1 MLKNFWAMSLF
12 SLFSLLLIASSA
24 HAGLNIQHWIL
35 ENGARVYFVET
46 HAIPV
51 FDVSVDFDAGARR
64 DPAAK
69 SGIAA
74 LTNGMLARGVRAATL
89 PDGTTESGMT
99 ESEISDAL
107 ADVAAQRGGG
117 PGTDRSGMSVRTLS
131 SSAERD
137 QSIRVLARLLAHPSI
152 PEEFFRRD
160 KARTISSLKE
170 GLTKSE
176 SIADKAFWRLAYN
189 DHPYG
194 NETTVDT
201 VEAITRDDL
210 LQFHQTHYVANRAVI
225 AMIGDVTREQANAI
239 AIELTRRLPQG
250 GALPEIPVVPASKG
264 IEQRFPHPASQ
275 SHLLLGMPALA
286 RGDKDFFALT
296 VGNYILGGGGFVSR
310 IYREVR
316 EQRGLAY
323 SSYSYFNPM
332 TQPGP
337 YIAGLQTRKDQT
349 DEALK
354 VVRETIATF
363 LRDGPTEAELKAAK
377 DNLIGGFALRIDNN
391 RKILDNLS
399 MIGYHQLPLDYLD
412 TWTAQVSRVTV
423 SDIRSAFARKLS
435 LDRMVTV
442 VVGPEV
448 K

>member
-1 MLKNFWAMSLF
+1 MLRKIWAL
-12 SLFSLLLIASSA
+12 SLLLIASSV
-24 HAGLNIQHWIL
+24 HAGLNIQHWTL

-74 LTNGMLARGVRAATL
+74 LTNGMLARGIRAATL

-117 PGTDRSGMSVRTLS
+117 PGTDRSGMSIRTLS
-131 SSAERD
+131 SSSERD

-152 PEEFFRRD
+152 PDEFFRRD

-170 GLTKSE
+170 GLTKPE

-189 DHPYG
+189 GHPYG
-194 NETTVDT
+194 NETTVDS
-201 VEAITRDDL
+201 VESITRDDL

-225 AMIGDVTREQANAI
+225 AMIGDVTREQANAM

-250 GALPEIPVVPASKG
+250 SPLPELPAVPSSTA

-286 RGDKDFFALT
+286 RGDNDFFAIT

-310 IYREVR
+310 IYRQVR

-363 LRDGPTEAELKAAK
+363 LREGPTEAELKAAK

-391 RKILDNLS
+391 RKILDSLS

-423 SDIRSAFARKLS
+423 ADIRSAFARKLS
-435 LDRMVTV
+435 LDRMITV
-442 VVGPEV
+442 VVGAEA

>member
-1 MLKNFWAMSLF
+1 MLKKLWAF
-12 SLFSLLLIASSA
+12 SFLLVAGSV
-24 HAGLNIQHWIL
+24 HAGLNIQHWTL
-35 ENGARVYFVET
+35 DNGARVYFVEN

-51 FDVSVDFDAGARR
+51 FDLSVDFDAGARR
-64 DPAAK
+64 DPATK

-74 LTNGMLARGVRAATL
+74 LTNGMLARGIRAANL
-89 PDGTTESGMT
+89 PDGTMESGMT

-117 PGTDRSGMSVRTLS
+117 PGTDRSGMSIRTLS
-131 SSAERD
+131 SSSERD

-152 PEEFFRRD
+152 PDEFFLRD

-189 DHPYG
+189 GHPYG
-194 NETTVDT
+194 NETTVES

-250 GALPEIPVVPASKG
+250 VPLPELPAVSASTA
-264 IEQRFPHPASQ
+264 IEQRYPHPASQ

-423 SDIRSAFARKLS
+423 ADIRSAFARKLS

-442 VVGPEV
+442 VVGAEV

>member
-1 MLKNFWAMSLF
+1 MLKKLWAF
-12 SLFSLLLIASSA
+12 SFLLVAGSV
-24 HAGLNIQHWIL
+24 HAGLNIQHWTL
-35 ENGARVYFVET
+35 DNGARVYFVEN

-64 DPAAK
+64 DPATK

-74 LTNGMLARGVRAATL
+74 LTNGMLARGIRAANL
-89 PDGTTESGMT
+89 PDGTMESGMT

-117 PGTDRSGMSVRTLS
+117 PGTDRSGMSIRTLS
-131 SSAERD
+131 SSSERD
-137 QSIRVLARLLAHPSI
+137 QSMRVLARLLAHPSI
-152 PEEFFRRD
+152 PDEFFLRD

-189 DHPYG
+189 GHPYG
-194 NETTVDT
+194 NETTVES

-250 GALPEIPVVPASKG
+250 VPLPELPAVSASTA
-264 IEQRFPHPASQ
+264 IEQRYPHPASQ

-363 LRDGPTEAELKAAK
+363 LRDGPTEAELQAAK

-423 SDIRSAFARKLS
+423 ADIRSAFARKLS

-442 VVGPEV
+442 VVGAEV

>member
-1 MLKNFWAMSLF
+1 MLRKIWAL
-12 SLFSLLLIASSA
+12 SLLLIASSV
-24 HAGLNIQHWIL
+24 HAGLNIQHWTL

-74 LTNGMLARGVRAATL
+74 LTNGMLARGIRAATL
-89 PDGTTESGMT
+89 PDGTTESSMT

-117 PGTDRSGMSVRTLS
+117 PGTDRSGMSIRTLS
-131 SSAERD
+131 SSSERD

-152 PEEFFRRD
+152 PDEFFRRD

-170 GLTKSE
+170 GLTKPE

-189 DHPYG
+189 GHPYG
-194 NETTVDT
+194 NETTVDS
-201 VEAITRDDL
+201 VESITRDDL

-225 AMIGDVTREQANAI
+225 AMIGDVTREQANAM

-250 GALPEIPVVPASKG
+250 SPLPELPAVPSSTA

-286 RGDKDFFALT
+286 RGDNDFFAIT

-310 IYREVR
+310 IYRQVR

-363 LRDGPTEAELKAAK
+363 LREGPTEAELKAAK

-391 RKILDNLS
+391 RKILDSLS

-423 SDIRSAFARKLS
+423 ADIRSAFARKLS
-435 LDRMVTV
+435 LDRMITV
-442 VVGPEV
+442 VVGAEA

>member
-1 MLKNFWAMSLF
+1 
-12 SLFSLLLIASSA
+12 
-24 HAGLNIQHWIL
+24 
-35 ENGARVYFVET
+35 
-46 HAIPV
+46 
-51 FDVSVDFDAGARR
+51 
-64 DPAAK
+64 
-69 SGIAA
+69 
-74 LTNGMLARGVRAATL
+74 MLARGIRSANL
-89 PDGTTESGMT
+89 PDGTMESGMT

-117 PGTDRSGMSVRTLS
+117 PGTDRSGMSIRTLS
-131 SSAERD
+131 SSSERD

-152 PEEFFRRD
+152 PDEFFLRD

-189 DHPYG
+189 GHPYG
-194 NETTVDT
+194 NETTVES

-250 GALPEIPVVPASKG
+250 EPLPELPAVSASTA
-264 IEQRFPHPASQ
+264 IEQRYPHPASQ

-423 SDIRSAFARKLS
+423 ADIRSAFARKLS

-442 VVGPEV
+442 VVGAEV

>member
-1 MLKNFWAMSLF
+1 
-12 SLFSLLLIASSA
+12 
-24 HAGLNIQHWIL
+24 
-35 ENGARVYFVET
+35 
-46 HAIPV
+46 
-51 FDVSVDFDAGARR
+51 
-64 DPAAK
+64 
-69 SGIAA
+69 
-74 LTNGMLARGVRAATL
+74 
-89 PDGTTESGMT
+89 
-99 ESEISDAL
+99 
-107 ADVAAQRGGG
+107 
-117 PGTDRSGMSVRTLS
+117 MSVRTLS

>member
-1 MLKNFWAMSLF
+1 MLKKIWALSLCSF
-12 SLFSLLLIASSA
+12 LLVAGSV
-24 HAGLNIQHWIL
+24 HAGLNIQHWTL
-35 ENGARVYFVET
+35 ENGARVYFVES

-64 DPAAK
+64 DPMCK

-74 LTNGMLARGVRAATL
+74 LTNGMLARGIRAATL
-89 PDGTTESGMT
+89 SDGTLESGMT

-117 PGTDRSGMSVRTLS
+117 PGTDRSGMSIRTLS
-131 SSAERD
+131 SSSERD

-152 PEEFFRRD
+152 PDDFFGRD

-170 GLTKSE
+170 ALTKPG

-189 DHPYG
+189 GHPYG
-194 NETTVDT
+194 NETTVES

-210 LQFHQTHYVANRAVI
+210 LQFHQTHYVANHAVI

-250 GALPEIPVVPASKG
+250 GTLAELPAVPASTG

-310 IYREVR
+310 IYRQVR

-323 SSYSYFNPM
+323 STYSYFNPM
-332 TQPGP
+332 TQNGP

-354 VVRETIATF
+354 VIRETIATF

-377 DNLIGGFALRIDNN
+377 ENLIGGFALRIDNN

-399 MIGYHQLPLDYLD
+399 MIAYHQLPLDYLD

-423 SDIRSAFARKLS
+423 ADIRSAFARKLS

-442 VVGPEV
+442 VVGAEV